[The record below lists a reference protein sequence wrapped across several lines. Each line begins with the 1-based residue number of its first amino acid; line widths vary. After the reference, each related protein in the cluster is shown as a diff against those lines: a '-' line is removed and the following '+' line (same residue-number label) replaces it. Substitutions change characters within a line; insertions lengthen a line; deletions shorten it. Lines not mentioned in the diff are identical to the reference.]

1 MRPTTKMSSLP
12 PQAEG
17 ARVTRLF
24 RFKVRDLVTTLQV
37 LGDGASV
44 LIAYA
49 ASSAL
54 WPRLGQLEIMR
65 AIQET
70 VPARNYVVNGLVTL
84 CVLFPVFRGTGL
96 YEEHHSILNIR
107 EYRNIL
113 RGWGMTMLLTLLA
126 VTTIEQS
133 FQSRGIFLLVWILL
147 LGLLLFF
154 RFAVYRLGIRLRA
167 AGWRDKRVLIYGAG
181 ESGRILAS
189 KVGRSPKTGIEVAGF
204 LDDDPALHG
213 RTLEGCEVLGGGGEM
228 GRFLR
233 ETGAT
238 EVLIALPR
246 APRNTISRILDT
258 CERLGV
264 SYRLVPALFDIALTQ
279 VDFTELGGIP
289 LLGVH
294 TPRLSAFSAFTKR
307 TMDVGLTLLAAPVLA
322 PLAGAVALC
331 LRLVD
336 GKPILFFQERIGE
349 GGRRFRMVKFRTMR
363 LDAAAYAPTPRS
375 PHDPRITPLGRW
387 LRRTSLDEIPQLWN
401 VLVGDMSLVGPRPE
415 MPFLVERYNEAQRQ
429 RLNAKPGITGL
440 WQISPDRSLAI
451 HENMD
456 YDLYYIRNQSV
467 LMDLAI
473 LVKTFVAVVRGE
485 GAF

>member
-1 MRPTTKMSSLP
+1 MRPTTKMASYKP
-12 PQAEG
+12 GAEG
-17 ARVTRLF
+17 TNASQLLRF
-24 RFKVRDLVTTLQV
+24 RVRDLVTTLQV
-37 LGDGASV
+37 LGDGLAV

-49 ASSAL
+49 ASSAI
-54 WPRLGQLEIMR
+54 WPRLAQLEILR

-70 VPARNYVVNGLVTL
+70 IPARNYVVNCLVTL
-84 CVLFPVFRGTGL
+84 CVLFPVFRSTGL

-107 EYRNIL
+107 EYRNLL

-133 FQSRGIFLLVWILL
+133 FQSRGIFLLVWNLL

-154 RFAVYRLGIRLRA
+154 RFAIYRMGIRLRA
-167 AGWRDKRVLIYGAG
+167 SGWRDKRVLIYGAG

-213 RTLEGCEVLGGGGEM
+213 RTLEGCEVLGSGSEM
-228 GRFLR
+228 GRLLR
-233 ETGAT
+233 ETGSK

-246 APRNTISRILDT
+246 APRNTIARIVDN

-264 SYRLVPALFDIALTQ
+264 SYRMVPALFDIALTQ

-294 TPRLSAFSAFTKR
+294 TPRLSAFSAFNKR
-307 TMDVGLTLLAAPVLA
+307 LQDIGLTLLSAVVLA
-322 PLAGAVALC
+322 PVAGIVALS

-336 GKPILFFQERIGE
+336 GNPIFFFQERIGE
-349 GGRRFRMVKFRTMR
+349 GGRRFRMIKFRTMR
-363 LDAAAYAPTPRS
+363 LNAAIYAPTPQS
-375 PHDPRITPLGRW
+375 PDDPRITPLGRW

-401 VLVGDMSLVGPRPE
+401 VLIGDMSLVGPRPE
-415 MPFLVERYNEAQRQ
+415 MPFIVERYNEAQRQ

-473 LVKTFVAVVRGE
+473 LVKTIVAVVRGK

>member
-1 MRPTTKMSSLP
+1 M
-12 PQAEG
+12 
-17 ARVTRLF
+17 
-24 RFKVRDLVTTLQV
+24 
-37 LGDGASV
+37 
-44 LIAYA
+44 
-49 ASSAL
+49 
-54 WPRLGQLEIMR
+54 
-65 AIQET
+65 
-70 VPARNYVVNGLVTL
+70 
-84 CVLFPVFRGTGL
+84 
-96 YEEHHSILNIR
+96 
-107 EYRNIL
+107 
-113 RGWGMTMLLTLLA
+113 
-126 VTTIEQS
+126 
-133 FQSRGIFLLVWILL
+133 
-147 LGLLLFF
+147 
-154 RFAVYRLGIRLRA
+154 GIRLRA
-167 AGWRDKRVLIYGAG
+167 SGWRDKRVLIYGAG

-213 RTLEGCEVLGGGGEM
+213 RTLEGCEVLGGGNEM

-233 ETGAT
+233 ATGST

-246 APRNTISRILDT
+246 APRNTIARIVET

-264 SYRLVPALFDIALTQ
+264 SHRMVPALFDIALTQ
-279 VDFTELGGIP
+279 IDFTELGGIP

-294 TPRLSAFSAFTKR
+294 TPHISTFSAFTKR
-307 TMDVGLTLLAAPVLA
+307 ILDIGVTLLAAFALA
-322 PLAGAVALC
+322 PVAAVVALS

-336 GKPILFFQERIGE
+336 GNPIFFFQERIGE

-363 LDAAAYAPTPRS
+363 LDAAIYAPTPKS
-375 PHDPRITPLGRW
+375 SHDPRITTLGRW

-401 VLVGDMSLVGPRPE
+401 VLIGDMSLVGPRPE
-415 MPFLVERYNEAQRQ
+415 MPFIVERYNEAQRQ